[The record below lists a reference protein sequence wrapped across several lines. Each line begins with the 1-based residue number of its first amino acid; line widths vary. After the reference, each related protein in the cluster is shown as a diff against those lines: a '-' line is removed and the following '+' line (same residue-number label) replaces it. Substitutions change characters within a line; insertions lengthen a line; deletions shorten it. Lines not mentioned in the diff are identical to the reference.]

1 MREQSKV
8 FLVIFTSL
16 RYARE
21 HILLAFITE
30 NHTSSIAKQHQA
42 TGSDT
47 GHGVHYSLARL
58 QAHLY
63 SSRLT
68 AKPVSMT
75 NVLK

>member
-30 NHTSSIAKQHQA
+30 NHTSNIAKQQRAICAGNVQA
-42 TGSDT
+42 I
-47 GHGVHYSLARL
+47 VYCLAQL